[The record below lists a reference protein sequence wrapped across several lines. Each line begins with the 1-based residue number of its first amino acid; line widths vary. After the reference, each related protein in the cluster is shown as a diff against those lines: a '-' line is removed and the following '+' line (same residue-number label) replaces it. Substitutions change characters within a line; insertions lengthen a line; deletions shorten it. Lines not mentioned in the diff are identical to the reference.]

1 MSIRSAAVFAFQPSD
16 AGRPSVSNTAP
27 DPGRSGPDTLPDREW
42 GLSATQVLG
51 IVVAIVAA
59 CELFGL
65 VL

>member
-1 MSIRSAAVFAFQPSD
+1 MSIRTAAVFGFQPSD
-16 AGRPSVSNTAP
+16 TGRRGVSNTAP
-27 DPGRSGPDTLPDREW
+27 EPGRSGPDTLPDREW
-42 GLSATQVLG
+42 GLSAIQVLG